1 MAENKLS
8 TSLSGM
14 KNTFNLLKEWQ
25 ESEEA
30 EKSYFH
36 QANSIL
42 KENDDEIMKMKW
54 KNSEDRGKN
63 VSRAGASGIDVS
75 SFNDVL
81 LAKDLKS
88 RREIYERQTQAK
100 EKAKKDMKRS
110 QKEIEKRQKKAFSYS
125 VGLLSDL
132 SCLGF

>member
-8 TSLSGM
+8 ASLSGM

-42 KENDDEIMKMKW
+42 RENDDEIMKMKR
-54 KNSEDRGKN
+54 KNSEDRGN
-63 VSRAGASGIDVS
+63 DVSRAGASGIDVS

-81 LAKDLKS
+81 LAKDLKN
-88 RREIYERQTQAK
+88 RREIYERQVQARKKAK
-100 EKAKKDMKRS
+100 ESMKQS
-110 QKEIEKRQKKAFSYS
+110 QKEIGNRQKKAFSYS

-132 SCLGF
+132 GCLGF